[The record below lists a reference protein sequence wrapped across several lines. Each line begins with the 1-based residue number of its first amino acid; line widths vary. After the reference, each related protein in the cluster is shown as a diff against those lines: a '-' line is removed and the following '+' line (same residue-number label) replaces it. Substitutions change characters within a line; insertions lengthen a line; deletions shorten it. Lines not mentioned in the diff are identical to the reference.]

1 MKECEVLLKKVRDI
15 LVDMKASKQRDL
27 LEELETYL
35 RKETKR
41 I

>member
-1 MKECEVLLKKVRDI
+1 MKECEQLLKKV
-15 LVDMKASKQRDL
+15 RDL